1 METILNV
8 LSVFG
13 GLAMFLYG
21 MALMSEGLQKSA
33 GDRLRTFM
41 AKMTS
46 NAPKQIFTGTIVT
59 ALVQSSSATTIM
71 VVSFV
76 NAGLLTLGNSIGVIM
91 GANIGTTLTAWVT
104 ALGFSVNI
112 ALFAV
117 PMMAFGYLMHSSKKS
132 TLKNLGQFL
141 MGFAVMYVGLTFM
154 KDCANELIG
163 PKGVFI
169 DQMENFFSSI
179 NDWGFG
185 SVLLFM
191 LAGAVLTIVLQASS
205 ATMAITM
212 LLAASG
218 LIGFELA
225 VAMVLGE
232 NIGTT
237 ITANLAASIANT
249 SAKRAARAH
258 TIFNIIGVIW
268 VLCLF
273 VPIVA
278 LICNIMDAIGFANPM
293 TLDLEG
299 LSAAVDTAK
308 EAAAPEAVYSSY
320 LSQVAVDPT
329 VTVEAVKE
337 AANVEVSSAEAAFTA
352 AKDAMLYGVAMLHT
366 LFNVTNTLILIWF
379 VPLIEKAVI
388 WLVKEPKG
396 EHEVFRLKYISGG
409 PLSTAELSLNE
420 AQQEIVHFAEICR
433 NGFGYIRDAI
443 NEQDPDKFDE
453 LNDKLIKYE
462 EITDRIEFEIASYLN
477 DVSKNEIS
485 EEAKERIK
493 AMYKI
498 IGEMESLGDSGE
510 SIGRILKRKNIHGK
524 SFDKPLLD
532 RLNKMMDLVQKGYDV
547 MIENLK
553 NNNLRDITNA
563 ENCEYNINEYRNY
576 MREEHIVNIENNSY
590 NYLTGVYYVDVLSE
604 LEKIG
609 DFLINISQA
618 TKGKYEYEN

>member
-8 LSVFG
+8 LSVLG

-33 GDRLRTFM
+33 GDRLRSFM

-46 NAPKQIFTGTIVT
+46 NGFKRILTGTAVT

-76 NAGLLTLGNSIGVIM
+76 NAGLLSLGNAIGVIM

-104 ALGFSVNI
+104 SLGFSVNI

-117 PMMAFGYLMHSSKKS
+117 PMMAFGFVMHSSKKS
-132 TLKNLGQFL
+132 TIKNIGQFL

-154 KDCANELIG
+154 KDCANA
-163 PKGVFI
+163 VFGQYNN
-169 DQMENFFSSI
+169 QMMDFFGSI
-179 NDWGFG
+179 NGFGFG
-185 SVLLFM
+185 SVLLF
-191 LAGAVLTIVLQASS
+191 LVAGAVLTVVLQASS

-212 LLAASG
+212 LLASSG
-218 LIGFELA
+218 LIDFKLA

-237 ITANLAASIANT
+237 ITANIAAAVANT

-268 VLCLF
+268 VLILF
-273 VPIVA
+273 IPIVK
-278 LICNIMDAIGFANPM
+278 LICIIMSEIGFNDPM
-293 TLDLEG
+293 WA
-299 LSAAVDTAK
+299 SAQ
-308 EAAAPEAVYSSY
+308 
-320 LSQVAVDPT
+320 L
-329 VTVEAVKE
+329 
-337 AANVEVSSAEAAFTA
+337 AANAEMLKNGGIGADETVMMEW
-352 AKDAMLYGVAMLHT
+352 KDSLLYGIAMLHT
-366 LFNVTNTLILIWF
+366 LFNVTNTFVLIWF
-379 VPLIEKAVI
+379 TPLIEKAVV

-396 EHEVFRLKYISGG
+396 EVEVFRLKYISGG
-409 PLSTAELSLNE
+409 PLSTAELSLNQ

-433 NGFGYIRDAI
+433 NGFGYVREAI
-443 NEQDPDKFDE
+443 NEQNPEKFDKI
-453 LNDKLIKYE
+453 NDKLIKYE
-462 EITDRIEFEIASYLN
+462 EITDRIEFEIATYLN

-524 SFDKPLLD
+524 AFDKPLLD

-547 MIENLK
+547 MISNIENDDLK
-553 NNNLRDITNA
+553 DIMNA
-563 ENCEYNINEYRNY
+563 ENCEYNINECRNY

-618 TKGKYEYEN
+618 AKGKYEYEN

>member
-1 METILNV
+1 
-8 LSVFG
+8 
-13 GLAMFLYG
+13 MFLYG

-33 GDRLRTFM
+33 GDRLRSFM

-46 NAPKQIFTGTIVT
+46 NAPKRILTGTLVT

-76 NAGLLTLGNSIGVIM
+76 NAGLLTLGNAIGVIM

-104 ALGFSVNI
+104 SLGFSVNI

-117 PMMAFGYLMHSSKKS
+117 PMMAFGFILHSMKKS
-132 TLKNLGQFL
+132 SLKNIGQFL

-154 KDCANELIG
+154 KDCANAVLGEYET
-163 PKGVFI
+163 
-169 DQMENFFSSI
+169 QMMGFFGSI
-179 NDWGFG
+179 NGFGFG
-185 SVLLFM
+185 SILLF
-191 LAGAVLTIVLQASS
+191 LVAGAVLTIVLQASS

-237 ITANLAASIANT
+237 ITANIAAAVANT

-258 TIFNIIGVIW
+258 TIFNIVGVIW
-268 VLCLF
+268 VLILF
-273 VPIVA
+273 GPIVA
-278 LICNIMDAIGFANPM
+278 LICKIMTALGFADPM
-293 TLDLEG
+293 TVDMAG
-299 LSAAVDTAK
+299 LNAALTSAK
-308 EAAAPEAVYSSY
+308 AAPGATPESIAVAEDAFLEA
-320 LSQVAVDPT
+320 
-329 VTVEAVKE
+329 K
-337 AANVEVSSAEAAFTA
+337 N
-352 AKDAMLYGVAMLHT
+352 AMLYGIAMLHT
-366 LFNVTNTLILIWF
+366 LFNVTNTLVLIWF
-379 VPLIEKAVI
+379 TPLIEKAVV

-396 EHEVFRLKYISGG
+396 EHEVFRLKYIAGG

-433 NGFGYIRDAI
+433 NGFGYIREAI
-443 NEQDPDKFDE
+443 NSQDPDEFDK

-462 EITDRIEFEIASYLN
+462 EITDRIEFEIATYLN
-477 DVSKNEIS
+477 EVSKNELS
-485 EEAKERIK
+485 QESLEHTK

-510 SIGRILKRKNIHGK
+510 AIGRILKRRNAHGK
-524 SFDKPLLD
+524 VFDKPLLD

-553 NNNLRDITNA
+553 NDELKDIANA
-563 ENCEYNINEYRNY
+563 ENCEYNINECRNHL
-576 MREEHIVNIENNSY
+576 REEHIVNIENSSY
-590 NYLTGVYYVDVLSE
+590 NYLTGVYYMDVLSE

-618 TKGKYEYEN
+618 NKRKHDNQN

>member
-1 METILNV
+1 MDTILNV
-8 LSVFG
+8 LSVLG

-33 GDRLRTFM
+33 GDRLRSFM

-46 NAPKQIFTGTIVT
+46 NAFKRILTGTAVT

-76 NAGLLTLGNSIGVIM
+76 NAGLLTLGNAIGVIM

-104 ALGFSVNI
+104 SLGFSVNI

-117 PMMAFGYLMHSSKKS
+117 PMMAFGFVMHSSKKS
-132 TLKNLGQFL
+132 TMKNIGQFL

-154 KDCANELIG
+154 KDCANAVIG
-163 PKGVFI
+163 PEGQYAA
-169 DQMENFFSSI
+169 QMQTFFGSI
-179 NDWGFG
+179 NGFGFG
-185 SVLLFM
+185 SVMLF
-191 LAGAVLTIVLQASS
+191 LFAGAILTIVLQASS

-218 LIGFELA
+218 LIDFKLA

-237 ITANLAASIANT
+237 ITANIAAAVANT

-258 TIFNIIGVIW
+258 TIFNIVGVIW
-268 VLCLF
+268 VLILF
-273 VPIVA
+273 SPIVA
-278 LICNIMDAIGFANPM
+278 LICKIMTALGWANPM
-293 TLDLEG
+293 TVDMAG
-299 LSAAVDTAK
+299 LNEAYKASIGTVG
-308 EAAAPEAVYSSY
+308 EAAAEADF
-320 LSQVAVDPT
+320 L
-329 VTVEAVKE
+329 
-337 AANVEVSSAEAAFTA
+337 A
-352 AKDAMLYGVAMLHT
+352 AKNAMLYGIAMLHT
-366 LFNVTNTLILIWF
+366 LFNVTNTLVLIWF
-379 VPLIEKAVI
+379 TPLIEKAVV

-396 EHEVFRLKYISGG
+396 ETEVFRLKYISGG

-433 NGFGYIRDAI
+433 NGFGYIREAI
-443 NEQDPDKFDE
+443 NENDPDKFDK

-462 EITDRIEFEIASYLN
+462 EITDRIEFEIATYLN

-510 SIGRILKRKNIHGK
+510 SIGRILKRKNVHGK
-524 SFDKPLLD
+524 AFDKALLD

-547 MIENLK
+547 MVENIKNDNLK
-553 NNNLRDITNA
+553 DITNA
-563 ENCEYNINEYRNY
+563 ENCEYNINECRNH

-618 TKGKYEYEN
+618 AKRKYEYEN

>member
-1 METILNV
+1 
-8 LSVFG
+8 
-13 GLAMFLYG
+13 MFLYG

-33 GDRLRTFM
+33 GDRLRSFM

-46 NAPKQIFTGTIVT
+46 NAPKRILTGTLVT

-76 NAGLLTLGNSIGVIM
+76 NAGLLTLGNAIGVIM

-104 ALGFSVNI
+104 SLGFSVNI

-117 PMMAFGYLMHSSKKS
+117 PMMAFGFILHSMKKS
-132 TLKNLGQFL
+132 TCKNIGQFL

-154 KDCANELIG
+154 KDCANEVLG
-163 PKGVFI
+163 QYET
-169 DQMENFFSSI
+169 QMMGFFGSI
-179 NDWGFG
+179 NGFGFG
-185 SVLLFM
+185 SILLF
-191 LAGAVLTIVLQASS
+191 LVAGAVLTIVLQASS

-237 ITANLAASIANT
+237 ITANIAAAVANT

-258 TIFNIIGVIW
+258 TIFNIVGVIW
-268 VLCLF
+268 VLILF
-273 VPIVA
+273 SPIVVLISKIMSALGFADPMTVDMAGLNAA
-278 LICNIMDAIGFANPM
+278 LIEAKGAEGATAESIAVAESAFMDAKN
-293 TLDLEG
+293 
-299 LSAAVDTAK
+299 
-308 EAAAPEAVYSSY
+308 
-320 LSQVAVDPT
+320 
-329 VTVEAVKE
+329 
-337 AANVEVSSAEAAFTA
+337 
-352 AKDAMLYGVAMLHT
+352 AMLYGIAMLHT
-366 LFNVTNTLILIWF
+366 LFNVTNTLVLIWF
-379 VPLIEKAVI
+379 TPLIEKAVC

-396 EHEVFRLKYISGG
+396 ETEVFRLKYIAGG

-443 NEQDPDKFDE
+443 NEQDPDKFDK

-462 EITDRIEFEIASYLN
+462 EITDRIEFEIATYLN
-477 DVSKNEIS
+477 EVSKNELSQESIELS
-485 EEAKERIK
+485 K

-510 SIGRILKRKNIHGK
+510 AIGRILKRRNAHGK
-524 SFDKPLLD
+524 TFDKPLLD

-547 MIENLK
+547 MVENLK
-553 NNNLRDITNA
+553 NPHLKDIANA
-563 ENCEYNINEYRNY
+563 ENCEYNINECRNHL
-576 MREEHIVNIENNSY
+576 REEHIVNIESNSY
-590 NYLTGVYYVDVLSE
+590 NYLTGVYYMDILSE

-609 DFLINISQA
+609 DFLINVSQA
-618 TKGKYEYEN
+618 SKGKHDYND

>member
-1 METILNV
+1 MDTILNV
-8 LSVFG
+8 LSVLG

-33 GDRLRTFM
+33 GDRLRSFM

-46 NAPKQIFTGTIVT
+46 NAPKRILTGTLVT

-76 NAGLLTLGNSIGVIM
+76 NAGLLSLGNAIGVIM

-104 ALGFSVNI
+104 SLGFSVNI

-117 PMMAFGYLMHSSKKS
+117 PMMAFGFVLHSMKRSS
-132 TLKNLGQFL
+132 FKNIGQFL

-154 KDCANELIG
+154 KDCANAIIG
-163 PKGVFI
+163 PEGAYAEQMKVF
-169 DQMENFFSSI
+169 FGSI
-179 NDWGFG
+179 NGYGFG
-185 SVLLFM
+185 SILLF
-191 LAGAVLTIVLQASS
+191 LVAGAVLTIVLQASS

-237 ITANLAASIANT
+237 ITANIAAAVANT

-258 TIFNIIGVIW
+258 TIFNIVGVIW
-268 VLCLF
+268 VLLLF
-273 VPIVA
+273 SPIVA
-278 LICNIMDAIGFANPM
+278 LICKVMTSLGFADPM
-293 TLDLEG
+293 TVDMAGLNSALLEAK
-299 LSAAVDTAK
+299 AAEGATPESIAVAEGAFLEAK
-308 EAAAPEAVYSSY
+308 
-320 LSQVAVDPT
+320 
-329 VTVEAVKE
+329 
-337 AANVEVSSAEAAFTA
+337 N
-352 AKDAMLYGVAMLHT
+352 AMLYGIAMLHT

-379 VPLIEKAVI
+379 TPLIEKAVC

-396 EHEVFRLKYISGG
+396 ETEVFRLKYISGG

-420 AQQEIVHFAEICR
+420 AQQEIVHYAEICR
-433 NGFGYIRDAI
+433 NGFGYIREAV
-443 NEQDPDKFDE
+443 NEQDADKFDKI
-453 LNDKLIKYE
+453 NDKLIKYE
-462 EITDRIEFEIASYLN
+462 EITDRIEYEIASYLN
-477 DVSKNEIS
+477 EVSKNEIS

-510 SIGRILKRKNIHGK
+510 SIGRILKRKNVHGK
-524 SFDKPLLD
+524 AFDKPLLD
-532 RLNKMMDLVQKGYDV
+532 RLNKMMDLVQKGYDAMV
-547 MIENLK
+547 DNLK
-553 NNNLRDITNA
+553 KDNLKDITNA
-563 ENCEYNINEYRNY
+563 ENCEYNINECRNHL
-576 MREEHIVNIENNSY
+576 REEHIVNIENNSY

-618 TKGKYEYEN
+618 QKVKYDHQN

>member
-1 METILNV
+1 MTTFLNV
-8 LSVFG
+8 LSILG

-33 GDRLRTFM
+33 GDRLRAFM

-46 NAPKQIFTGTIVT
+46 NAFKRVLTGTVVT
-59 ALVQSSSATTIM
+59 CLVQSSSATTIM

-76 NAGLLTLGNSIGVIM
+76 NAGLLTLGNAIGVII
-91 GANIGTTLTAWVT
+91 GANIGTTLTAWIT
-104 ALGFSVNI
+104 SLGFSVNI

-117 PMMAFGYLMHSSKKS
+117 PMMGIGYLMHSSKKD
-132 TLKNLGQFL
+132 TLKNIGQFL

-154 KDCANELIG
+154 KDCSNAVLGQYNTG
-163 PKGVFI
+163 
-169 DQMENFFSSI
+169 MMNFFGSI
-179 NDWGFG
+179 NGFGFG
-185 SVLLFM
+185 SVLLF
-191 LAGAVLTIVLQASS
+191 LIAGAVLTIVLQASS

-218 LIGFELA
+218 LIDFKLA

-237 ITANLAASIANT
+237 ITANIAAAVANT

-273 VPIVA
+273 GPIVK
-278 LICNIMDAIGFANPM
+278 LICVIMEGLDFYNPM
-293 TLDLEG
+293 EA
-299 LSAAVDTAK
+299 SAQLAYIANNGINAD
-308 EAAAPEAVYSSY
+308 PELMETYKNS
-320 LSQVAVDPT
+320 L
-329 VTVEAVKE
+329 
-337 AANVEVSSAEAAFTA
+337 
-352 AKDAMLYGVAMLHT
+352 LYGIAMLHT
-366 LFNVTNTLILIWF
+366 LFNVTNTLVLIWF
-379 VPLIEKAVI
+379 TPLIEKAVV

-396 EHEVFRLKYISGG
+396 ETEVFRLKYISGG
-409 PLSTAELSLNE
+409 PLSTAELSLQE
-420 AQQEIVHFAEICR
+420 AQQEIIHLAEICR
-433 NGFGYIRDAI
+433 NGFGYVRDAI
-443 NEQDPDKFDE
+443 NEQDKEKFDG

-462 EITDRIEFEIASYLN
+462 EITDRIEYEIAAYLN
-477 DVSKNEIS
+477 EVSKNEIS
-485 EEAKERIK
+485 QEATEQIK

-510 SIGRILKRKNIHGK
+510 SIGRILKRKEAHGK
-524 SFDKPLLD
+524 VFDKTILD
-532 RLNKMMDLVQKGYDV
+532 RLNKMMDLVLKAYDA

-553 NNNLRDITNA
+553 AENLKDISNA
-563 ENCEYNINEYRNY
+563 ENCEYNINECRNHL
-576 MREEHIVNIENNSY
+576 REEHIVNIESDSY
-590 NYLTGVYYVDVLSE
+590 NYLTGVYYMDVLAE

-618 TKGKYEYEN
+618 VVGKYDFDK

>member
-1 METILNV
+1 MTTVLNV
-8 LSVFG
+8 LSVLG

-33 GDRLRTFM
+33 GDRLRAFM

-46 NAPKQIFTGTIVT
+46 NSFKRVLTGTVVT
-59 ALVQSSSATTIM
+59 CLVQSSSATTIM

-76 NAGLLTLGNSIGVIM
+76 NAGLLTLGNAIGVIM
-91 GANIGTTLTAWVT
+91 GANIGTTLTAWIT
-104 ALGFSVNI
+104 SLGFSVNI

-117 PMMAFGYLMHSSKKS
+117 PMMGFGYLMHCSKKA
-132 TLKNLGQFL
+132 TLKNVGQFL

-154 KDCANELIG
+154 KDCSNAVLGQYNTG
-163 PKGVFI
+163 
-169 DQMENFFSSI
+169 MMSFFGSI
-179 NDWGFG
+179 NGFGFG
-185 SVLLFM
+185 SVLLF
-191 LAGAVLTIVLQASS
+191 LIAGAVLTIVLQASS

-218 LIGFELA
+218 LIDFKLA

-237 ITANLAASIANT
+237 ITANIAAAVANT

-273 VPIVA
+273 GPVVK
-278 LICNIMDAIGFANPM
+278 LICIVM
-293 TLDLEG
+293 EG
-299 LSAAVDTAK
+299 LNFYN
-308 EAAAPEAVYSSY
+308 P
-320 LSQVAVDPT
+320 
-329 VTVEAVKE
+329 VEASSQLARIANGEV
-337 AANVEVSSAEAAFTA
+337 AATA
-352 AKDAMLYGVAMLHT
+352 GDVDVYKNSLLYGISMLHT
-366 LFNVTNTLILIWF
+366 LFNVTNTLVLIWF
-379 VPLIEKAVI
+379 TPLIEKAVC

-396 EHEVFRLKYISGG
+396 ETEVFRLKYISGG
-409 PLSTAELSLNE
+409 PLSTAELSLQE
-420 AQQEIVHFAEICR
+420 AQQELIHFAEICR
-433 NGFGYIRDAI
+433 NGFGYVRDAV
-443 NEQDPDKFDE
+443 NEQDPDKFDK

-462 EITDRIEFEIASYLN
+462 EITDRIEYEIATYLN
-477 DVSKNEIS
+477 EISKNEIS
-485 EEAKERIK
+485 QEATEQIK

-510 SIGRILKRKNIHGK
+510 AIGRILKRKNVHGK
-524 SFDKPLLD
+524 VFDKTILD

-553 NNNLRDITNA
+553 NNNLKEIANA
-563 ENCEYNINEYRNY
+563 ENCEYNINECRNHL
-576 MREEHIVNIENNSY
+576 REEHIVNIESNSY
-590 NYLTGVYYVDVLSE
+590 NYLTGVYFMDVLSE

-618 TKGKYEYEN
+618 VVGKYEYEN

>member
-1 METILNV
+1 METLLNV
-8 LSVFG
+8 LSVLG

-46 NAPKQIFTGTIVT
+46 NSFKRVLTGTVVT
-59 ALVQSSSATTIM
+59 CLVQSSSATTIM

-76 NAGLLTLGNSIGVIM
+76 NAGLLTLGNAIGVIM
-91 GANIGTTLTAWVT
+91 GANIGTTLTAWIT
-104 ALGFSVNI
+104 SLGFSVNI

-117 PMMAFGYLMHSSKKS
+117 PMMGIGYLMHCSKKA
-132 TLKNLGQFL
+132 TLKNVGQFL

-154 KDCANELIG
+154 KDCSNAILGQYNTG
-163 PKGVFI
+163 
-169 DQMENFFSSI
+169 MMSFFGSI
-179 NDWGFG
+179 NGFGFG
-185 SVLLFM
+185 SVLLFL

-218 LIGFELA
+218 LIDFKLA

-237 ITANLAASIANT
+237 ITANIAASVANT

-258 TIFNIIGVIW
+258 TIFNIVGVIW
-268 VLCLF
+268 VLCVF
-273 VPIVA
+273 GPIVKLICMVMEGLDFYNPMEASAQLA
-278 LICNIMDAIGFANPM
+278 LIANG
-293 TLDLEG
+293 EV
-299 LSAAVDTAK
+299 AA
-308 EAAAPEAVYSSY
+308 
-320 LSQVAVDPT
+320 DPAM
-329 VTVEAVKE
+329 VEIYK
-337 AANVEVSSAEAAFTA
+337 NSL
-352 AKDAMLYGVAMLHT
+352 LYGIAMLHT
-366 LFNVTNTLILIWF
+366 LFNVTNTLVLIWF
-379 VPLIEKAVI
+379 TPLIEKAVC

-396 EHEVFRLKYISGG
+396 ETEVFRLKYIAGG

-433 NGFGYIRDAI
+433 NGFGYIRDAV
-443 NEQDPDKFDE
+443 NEQDPDKFDQ

-462 EITDRIEFEIASYLN
+462 EITDRIEFEIATYLN
-477 DVSKNEIS
+477 EVSKNEIS

-510 SIGRILKRKNIHGK
+510 SIGRILKRKNVHGK
-524 SFDKPLLD
+524 AFDKPLLD
-532 RLNKMMDLVQKGYDV
+532 RLNKMMDLVQKGYDAMV
-547 MIENLK
+547 ENLK
-553 NNNLRDITNA
+553 NHNLKDITNA
-563 ENCEYNINEYRNY
+563 ENCEYNINECRNHL
-576 MREEHIVNIENNSY
+576 REEHIVNIESNSY
-590 NYLTGVYYVDVLSE
+590 NYLTGVYYMDVLSE

-618 TKGKYEYEN
+618 SKGKYEYEN